1 MKQSLFEI
9 KVDSQHDLKLFSV
22 KILENLNCKNRLHES
37 SIVKNN
43 FDLIF
48 KNQILDDFD
57 RK

>member
-22 KILENLNCKNRLHES
+22 KIMENLNFKNRLHES

-57 RK
+57 